1 MVSGRCQD
9 WGMTSISADCSANS
23 KSAEDALIA
32 RILAGE
38 RDLFHD
44 LIRPHEKL
52 VYRMVFSMLRNEAES
67 EDAAQMAVIQAY
79 TNLARYRGESRFS
92 TWLVTIALNEGR
104 ARLRKA
110 STLCEDSIEALSEET
125 NGDFTPA
132 LLTDW
137 REIPSAMLERKEVR
151 CLLEKAIALLPAI
164 YRDVFVLRDVEGLD
178 IEETAQSLSIT
189 PASVK
194 VRLHRARRM
203 MQKYLAP
210 ELKLYAPKSKSWL
223 GGWS

>member
-1 MVSGRCQD
+1 
-9 WGMTSISADCSANS
+9 MTSISTERSANS
-23 KSAEDALIA
+23 KVAEDDLIA

-38 RDLFHD
+38 RELFHE
-44 LIRPHEKL
+44 LIRPYEKL
-52 VYRMVFSMLRNEAES
+52 LYSMVFSMLRNEAEA
-67 EDAAQMAVIQAY
+67 EDAAQTAAIQAY

-104 ARLRKA
+104 TRLRKA
-110 STLCEDSIEALSEET
+110 GTLREDSIDALSEET
-125 NGDFTPA
+125 GSDYTPA
-132 LLTDW
+132 LLADW
-137 REIPSAMLERKEVR
+137 REIPSAALERKEVR
-151 CLLEKAIALLPAI
+151 SLLENAIAQLPAL
-164 YRDVFVLRDVEGLD
+164 YRDVLVLRDVDGLD
-178 IEETAQSLSIT
+178 IEETAHALSIT

-210 ELKLYAPKSKSWL
+210 ELKQYAPKSKGWL

>member
-1 MVSGRCQD
+1 
-9 WGMTSISADCSANS
+9 MTSISTDRSANS

-32 RILAGE
+32 RIRAGE
-38 RDLFHD
+38 RDLFCE

-52 VYRMVFSMLRNEAES
+52 VYRMVFSMLRNEAEA
-67 EDAAQMAVIQAY
+67 EEAAQTAVIQAY
-79 TNLARYRGESRFS
+79 TNLRSYRGESRFS

-104 ARLRKA
+104 SRLRKA
-110 STLCEDSIEALSEET
+110 GTLREDSIEALSEEG
-125 NGDFTPA
+125 NSNFTPA

-137 REIPSAMLERKEVR
+137 REIPSAALERKEVR
-151 CLLEKAIALLPAI
+151 GLLEKAIAMLPAI
-164 YRDVFVLRDVEGLD
+164 YRDVLVLRDVEGLD
-178 IEETAQSLSIT
+178 INETAQSLSIT

-210 ELKLYAPKSKSWL
+210 ELRMYAPKAKGWL

>member
-1 MVSGRCQD
+1 
-9 WGMTSISADCSANS
+9 MTSISTDRGASG
-23 KSAEDALIA
+23 KSAEDELIA
-32 RILAGE
+32 RVLAGE
-38 RDLFHD
+38 RDLFHE

-52 VYRMVFSMLRNEAES
+52 VYSMVFSMLRNEAEA
-67 EDAAQMAVIQAY
+67 EDAAQTAVIQAY

-104 ARLRKA
+104 TRLRKA
-110 STLCEDSIEALSEET
+110 GALREESIEALSEET
-125 NGDFTPA
+125 GSDYTPA

-137 REIPSAMLERKEVR
+137 REIPSAALERKEVR
-151 CLLEKAIALLPAI
+151 CLLKNAIARLPAI
-164 YRDVFVLRDVEGLD
+164 YRDVLVLRDVDGQD
-178 IEETAQSLSIT
+178 IEETAHALSIT

-194 VRLHRARRM
+194 VRLHRARRL

-210 ELKLYAPKSKSWL
+210 ELKQYAPKRKGWL

>member
-1 MVSGRCQD
+1 
-9 WGMTSISADCSANS
+9 MTYISTDCSANS
-23 KSAEDALIA
+23 KSAEDGIIA

-38 RDLFHD
+38 RDLFHE
-44 LIRPHEKL
+44 LIRPYEKL
-52 VYRMVFSMLRNEAES
+52 LYSMVFSMLRNEAEA

-104 ARLRKA
+104 TRLRKA
-110 STLCEDSIEALSEET
+110 GTLREESIDALSEET
-125 NGDFTPA
+125 SSDYTPA

-137 REIPSAMLERKEVR
+137 REIPSAALERKEVR
-151 CLLEKAIALLPAI
+151 CLLKKAIAQLPAL
-164 YRDVFVLRDVEGLD
+164 YREVLVLRDVEGLD
-178 IEETAQSLSIT
+178 IEETAHALSIT

-210 ELKLYAPKSKSWL
+210 ELKQYAPKSKSWL

>member
-1 MVSGRCQD
+1 MSG
-9 WGMTSISADCSANS
+9 ISADRSANG
-23 KSAEDALIA
+23 KSAEDALIT

-38 RDLFHD
+38 RDLFHE

-52 VYRMVFSMLRNEAES
+52 VYRMLFSMLRNEAEA

-79 TNLARYRGESRFS
+79 TNLASYRGNSRFS

-110 STLCEDSIEALSEET
+110 GSLREDSIEALSEDT
-125 NGDFTPA
+125 SSDFTPA

-137 REIPSAMLERKEVR
+137 REIPSAALERKEVR
-151 CLLEKAIALLPAI
+151 GLLEKAIAMLPVI
-164 YRDVFVLRDVEGLD
+164 YREVLVLRDVEELD
-178 IEETAQSLSIT
+178 IEETARCLSIT
-189 PASVK
+189 SASVK

-210 ELKLYAPKSKSWL
+210 ELKSYAPKGKSWL

>member
-1 MVSGRCQD
+1 MA
-9 WGMTSISADCSANS
+9 SISTDHGANN

-32 RILAGE
+32 RILGGE

-52 VYRMVFSMLRNEAES
+52 VYSMVFSMLRNEAEA
-67 EDAAQMAVIQAY
+67 EDAAQMAVIQAF
-79 TNLARYRGESRFS
+79 TNLASYRGQSRFS

-110 STLCEDSIEALSEET
+110 GTLREESIEALSEET
-125 NGDFTPA
+125 GSDYTPA

-137 REIPSAMLERKEVR
+137 REIPSAALERKEVR
-151 CLLEKAIALLPAI
+151 ELLEKAIAMLPAI
-164 YRDVFVLRDVEGLD
+164 YREVLVLRDVEGLD
-178 IEETAQSLSIT
+178 VEETARCLSIT
-189 PASVK
+189 SASVK

-210 ELKLYAPKSKSWL
+210 GLKAFAPKSKSWL
-223 GGWS
+223 GGW

>member
-1 MVSGRCQD
+1 MSG
-9 WGMTSISADCSANS
+9 ISADRSANG
-23 KSAEDALIA
+23 KSAEDALIT

-38 RDLFHD
+38 RDLFHE

-52 VYRMVFSMLRNEAES
+52 VYRMLFSMLRNEAEA

-79 TNLARYRGESRFS
+79 MNLASYRGNSRFS

-110 STLCEDSIEALSEET
+110 GSLREDSIEALSEDT
-125 NGDFTPA
+125 SSDFTPA

-137 REIPSAMLERKEVR
+137 REIPSAALERKEVR
-151 CLLEKAIALLPAI
+151 GLLEKAIAMLPVI
-164 YRDVFVLRDVEGLD
+164 YREVLVLRDVEELD
-178 IEETAQSLSIT
+178 IEETARCLSIT
-189 PASVK
+189 SASVK

-210 ELKLYAPKSKSWL
+210 KLKSYAPKGKSWL

>member
-1 MVSGRCQD
+1 
-9 WGMTSISADCSANS
+9 MTNISTERNANG
-23 KSAEDALIA
+23 KAAEDDLIA

-38 RDLFHD
+38 RELFHE
-44 LIRPHEKL
+44 LIRPYEKL
-52 VYRMVFSMLRNEAES
+52 VYSMAFSMLRNEADA
-67 EDAAQMAVIQAY
+67 EDAAQNAVIQAY

-104 ARLRKA
+104 SRLRRA
-110 STLCEDSIEALSEET
+110 GTLREESIEALSEES
-125 NGDFTPA
+125 GSDYTPA

-137 REIPSAMLERKEVR
+137 REIPSAALERKEVR
-151 CLLEKAIALLPAI
+151 CLLQKAIAQLPAH
-164 YRDVFVLRDVEGLD
+164 YREVLVLRDVEGLD
-178 IEETAQSLSIT
+178 IEETAQALSIS

-210 ELKLYAPKSKSWL
+210 ELKHYAPKSKGWL